1 MAIKEKNQEK
11 QSKLVEILTTE
22 YKWENLLLLVLA
34 VLSTALSLIIIINQG
49 PISIDSSFPI
59 LGKRTNQLIFAWVL
73 FGISMLGI
81 GLVAAP
87 FVAPAIPELKRITW
101 AKKAE
106 FIDHSV
112 RVLIFILFFVF
123 VILAFDIIVLA
134 LLDLLGAR

>member
-87 FVAPAIPELKRITW
+87 FVAPALPELKRITW

>member
-1 MAIKEKNQEK
+1 MAIKQKETEK

-22 YKWENLLLLVLA
+22 YRWENLLLLVLA
-34 VLSTALSLIIIINQG
+34 VLSTALSLIIIINKGQ
-49 PISIDSSFPI
+49 IAIDSSFPI
-59 LGKRTNQLIFAWVL
+59 LGNRTNQLIFAWIL

-87 FVAPAIPELKRITW
+87 FIAPAIPELKRITW
-101 AKKAE
+101 AKKSE

-112 RVLIFILFFVF
+112 RVILFILFFVF

-134 LLDLLGAR
+134 LLRLLGVE

>member
-1 MAIKEKNQEK
+1 MAIKQKETEK

-22 YKWENLLLLVLA
+22 YRWENLLLLVLA
-34 VLSTALSLIIIINQG
+34 VLSTALSLIIIINKG
-49 PISIDSSFPI
+49 PIAIDSSFPI
-59 LGKRTNQLIFAWVL
+59 LGNRTNQLIFAWIL

-87 FVAPAIPELKRITW
+87 FIAPAIPELKRITW
-101 AKKAE
+101 AKKSE

-112 RVLIFILFFVF
+112 RVILFILFFVF

-134 LLDLLGAR
+134 LLRLLGVE

>member
-134 LLDLLGAR
+134 LLDLMGAR